1 MQRTKNLPNVVG
13 TAGLLSKCTNCCC
26 LSHCQVLLHS
36 IGKKPLVHDMVDPF
50 SLLDAEVR
58 SFTCLY
64 PDVDATLA
72 NLNVDGEEAVKV
84 LEKENCIV

>member
-1 MQRTKNLPNVVG
+1 MYELLL
-13 TAGLLSKCTNCCC
+13 TATCC
-26 LSHCQVLLHS
+26 LSHCQILFHS

-50 SLLDAEVR
+50 SLLGVEVR

-72 NLNVDGEEAVKV
+72 NLNVDGEEAVEV
-84 LEKENCIV
+84 LEKGNCII